1 MSTENHHYND
11 HVVRPTK
18 ALLPASSSANL
29 VAAGT
34 STTPAGSLFSQ
45 KLHPKIQKS
54 TSLKDLFFKK
64 SSSEAKPVTSS
75 AQPRTKIADLV
86 QKHLL
91 PLNFISSFKTNRRN
105 LHGGSSTQNLVVK
118 ESSESVSE
126 KEKTFTAVQYL
137 SIPDFTTDKSNPQV
151 KVFNKTDILFTTSFT
166 HSVDKSNDCQTYE
179 TQATKASKPRLTRS
193 KSRSAQSLHRVPQL
207 GAIKQVLTRSF
218 SDVPPNSKLAQV
230 HSSSTSLSEH
240 LQSRMYRNDH
250 VSQLLDHL
258 FIGSVEAAYNEPL
271 LCRLKIDC
279 VLDISNCAAADVPS
293 SKKLHC
299 PCICPEENQHFRS
312 RLIIQLEDK
321 DTEDIEAYFP
331 EINKFIVAARHRG
344 KRVLVHSYHGKSR
357 AAAAAIQYMMSQE
370 NFLLRQAFNLVKNQ
384 RPCIDIIPA
393 FMTKLEALERRLF
406 PDAKPSISFGNE
418 YLNIADPQAIRCAWV
433 DCADI

>member
-1 MSTENHHYND
+1 MSTETHRYND
-11 HVVRPTK
+11 HVVRPIK
-18 ALLPASSSANL
+18 ALLPATPSTNL

-34 STTPAGSLFSQ
+34 SSSPSSSLISR
-45 KLHPKIQKS
+45 KLQPKIQKS
-54 TSLKDLFFKK
+54 ASLKDLFFKK
-64 SSSEAKPVTSS
+64 NSTEAKPATSP

-86 QKHLL
+86 QRHLI
-91 PLNFISSFKTNRRN
+91 PLNIISSFKANRRN
-105 LHGGSSTQNLVVK
+105 LNGSTSCQKLVAK
-118 ESSESVSE
+118 EGSESITE
-126 KEKTFTAVQYL
+126 KENFTEVQYL
-137 SIPDFTTDKSNPQV
+137 SIPDNTTDTSIPQTNI
-151 KVFNKTDILFTTSFT
+151 FNKTDILFTTSFT
-166 HSVDKSNDCQTYE
+166 HSVDKSIDCQSCGTE
-179 TQATKASKPRLTRS
+179 ANKAAKPRLTRS
-193 KSRSAQSLHRVPQL
+193 KSRSAQSLHRIPQL
-207 GAIKQVLTRSF
+207 GAVKQTLTRSY
-218 SDVPPNSKLAQV
+218 SDVPPNSKLALV
-230 HSSSTSLSEH
+230 HSSSSSLSEH
-240 LQSRMYRNDH
+240 LQSRMYRNDF

-299 PCICPEENQHFRS
+299 PCICPKENQHFRS
-312 RLIIQLEDK
+312 RLIIQVEDR

-344 KRVLVHSYHGKSR
+344 KRVLVFSYHGKSR

-370 NFLLRQAFNLVKNQ
+370 NLLLRQAFNLVKNQ
-384 RPCIDIIPA
+384 RPCVDIIPA
-393 FMTKLEALERRLF
+393 FMAKLEALERKLF

>member
-1 MSTENHHYND
+1 MSTENHHYSNN
-11 HVVRPTK
+11 VARPTK
-18 ALLPASSSANL
+18 ALPSSSSANF

-34 STTPAGSLFSQ
+34 SSTAASSLFSQ

-54 TSLKDLFFKK
+54 NSLKDLFFKK
-64 SSSEAKPVTSS
+64 SPSDAKPVTPSTQS
-75 AQPRTKIADLV
+75 RTKIASLV

-91 PLNFISSFKTNRRN
+91 PLNIISSLKANRRN
-105 LHGGSSTQNLVVK
+105 LHGGSSTQNLVK
-118 ESSESVSE
+118 ESSESTGE
-126 KEKTFTAVQYL
+126 KKGTFTAVQYL
-137 SIPDFTTDKSNPQV
+137 SIPDFTTDKSNSQV

-166 HSVDKSNDCQTYE
+166 HSADKTNDSDPVDTQVEKS
-179 TQATKASKPRLTRS
+179 ATKPRLTRS
-193 KSRSAQSLHRVPQL
+193 KSRSAQSLHRIPQL

-218 SDVPPNSKLAQV
+218 SDVPPNSRLAQV
-230 HSSSTSLSEH
+230 HNSSTSLSEH
-240 LQSRMYRNDH
+240 LQSRMYRNEH
-250 VSQLLDHL
+250 VCQLLDHL

-279 VLDISNCAAADVPS
+279 MLDISNCAASDVPS

-299 PCICPEENQHFRS
+299 PCICADGNQHFRS

-321 DTEDIEAYFP
+321 DTEDIEAYFS
-331 EINKFIVAARHRG
+331 EINKFIVAARQRG
-344 KRVLVHSYHGKSR
+344 KRVLVYSYHGKSR

-370 NFLLRQAFNLVKNQ
+370 NLLLRQAFNIVKNQ

-393 FMTKLEALERRLF
+393 FMTKLEALERKLF